1 MIHFDLPKQKSSIIK
16 VLGVGGGGSNAV
28 NFMFAQDIEGVDFI
42 ICNTDAKAIEQSK
55 VPNKIQ
61 LGPHLTQG
69 LGAGANPEVGKKA
82 TEESL
87 DEIKRILEVNTKMA
101 FICVGMGGGTGTGGA
116 PIIAQICKEQGILTV
131 GIVTTPFGFEGPR
144 RMQQAEEGIRQLKPH
159 VDTLLVISNDKLRM
173 QYGNLKMKESFGKA
187 DNVLATAAKCITDI
201 INSRGHIIVD
211 FADVC
216 TVMKNGGVAILGKSE
231 AEGEDRAQ
239 RAIEEALSS
248 PLLNDSDIKGAKWIL
263 ININSAEGEH
273 ECTMDEVE
281 TINNYLR
288 MQAGEETDVIVGM
301 GYDPQLDN
309 KIGITLV
316 ATGFEHKDPFSKPA
330 PVAKAAVVE
339 EKIMMTLGVVEEA
352 PKVVELVAAQEL
364 PVQQELPLVEE
375 VDPFAPHM
383 HEPTIAEIAMDYSI
397 SSTNYYDETPESVV
411 VEHTEEVFHFELSLD
426 TPETVEPTPE
436 PEPIPEPVV
445 VAKTEMEA
453 LVDFTVSDQPAVVA
467 PKPMGLSKPQNI
479 YAEPS
484 SFVAEPMVSMV
495 VAPTPAPVPVAA
507 APVYI
512 PTPAPVQTM
521 EFIHREEPEE
531 MQLVMK
537 ESTMPQ
543 ASAAPIQ
550 NNYQSEDNYL
560 DETEEQKRRAAERI
574 QKLRN
579 LSYNLNTTDPNNE
592 FDSVPA
598 YIRRNMELFGNSI
611 TSVENFYS
619 KVTVGKDSNNQTQ
632 LSTINTFLDGKKPD

>member
-1 MIHFDLPKQKSSIIK
+1 
-16 VLGVGGGGSNAV
+16 
-28 NFMFAQDIEGVDFI
+28 
-42 ICNTDAKAIEQSK
+42 
-55 VPNKIQ
+55 
-61 LGPHLTQG
+61 
-69 LGAGANPEVGKKA
+69 
-82 TEESL
+82 
-87 DEIKRILEVNTKMA
+87 
-101 FICVGMGGGTGTGGA
+101 
-116 PIIAQICKEQGILTV
+116 
-131 GIVTTPFGFEGPR
+131 
-144 RMQQAEEGIRQLKPH
+144 
-159 VDTLLVISNDKLRM
+159 
-173 QYGNLKMKESFGKA
+173 
-187 DNVLATAAKCITDI
+187 
-201 INSRGHIIVD
+201 
-211 FADVC
+211 
-216 TVMKNGGVAILGKSE
+216 
-231 AEGEDRAQ
+231 
-239 RAIEEALSS
+239 
-248 PLLNDSDIKGAKWIL
+248 
-263 ININSAEGEH
+263 
-273 ECTMDEVE
+273 MDEVE

-352 PKVVELVAAQEL
+352 PKVVELIAAQEL
-364 PVQQELPLVEE
+364 LVQQELALVEE

-383 HEPTIAEIAMDYSI
+383 QEPTIAEIAMDATI
-397 SSTNYYDETPESVV
+397 TATNYYNETPNTTV

-426 TPETVEPTPE
+426 TPETVAPTPA
-436 PEPIPEPVV
+436 PIPEPVV
-445 VAKTEMEA
+445 VAKTAMEA
-453 LVDFTVSDQPAVVA
+453 LVDFTVSDQPAVVT

-484 SFVAEPMVSMV
+484 SFVAEPMASRMV
-495 VAPTPAPVPVAA
+495 VPTPAPVTVAA
-507 APVYI
+507 APAYI
-512 PTPAPVQTM
+512 PTPVQTM

-537 ESTMPQ
+537 ESAMPQ

-632 LSTINTFLDGKKPD
+632 MSTINTFLDGKKPD